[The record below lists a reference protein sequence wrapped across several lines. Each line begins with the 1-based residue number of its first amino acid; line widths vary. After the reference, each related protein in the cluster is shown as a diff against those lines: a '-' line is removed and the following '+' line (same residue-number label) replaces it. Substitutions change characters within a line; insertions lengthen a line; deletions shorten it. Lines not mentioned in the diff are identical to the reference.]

1 LSREDDAIYD
11 GPHRKVWRSWRWLS
25 RRKNRSM
32 CGGNN
37 KIGADVILSAD
48 VILNMGNRRL
58 DRVDDKGSA
67 VVVMSKQDGRC
78 MGWRGRCGII
88 CDMWS
93 MVRPNASRGTV
104 S

>member
-1 LSREDDAIYD
+1 LNREDDAIYD

-25 RRKNRSM
+25 GRKNRSM
-32 CGGNN
+32 CSGNN
-37 KIGADVILSAD
+37 KIGTD

-58 DRVDDKGSA
+58 DSVDNKGSA
-67 VVVMSKQDGRC
+67 VVVISKQDGRY
-78 MGWRGRCGII
+78 MGWRVRCGII

-93 MVRPNASRGTV
+93 MVRPNTSRGTV